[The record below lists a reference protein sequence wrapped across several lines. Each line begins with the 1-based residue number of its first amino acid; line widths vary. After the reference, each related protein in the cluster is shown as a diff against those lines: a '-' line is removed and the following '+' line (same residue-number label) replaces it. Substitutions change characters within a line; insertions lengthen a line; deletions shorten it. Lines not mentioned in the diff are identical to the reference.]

1 MAGKFTPPT
10 VCPKCSGAMEA
21 GIEFEQGLSQLGDE
35 YVIEQKEL
43 VRAYW
48 QKTEIAKNKFLGRE
62 YEGLR
67 RLGPRLAVVTY
78 RCTECGYLESYAEA
92 GH

>member
-21 GIEFEQGLSQLGDE
+21 GLKFEQGLSQLGDD
-35 YVIEQKEL
+35 YVIEEQEI
-43 VRAYW
+43 VRAFW
-48 QKTEIAKNKFLGRE
+48 QKTQAAKGKFLGRE
-62 YEGLR
+62 YEGTS

-78 RCTECGYLESYAEA
+78 RCVECGYLESYA
-92 GH
+92 